1 SSQHHVDLL
10 FYSTEP
16 PTPVIYPLSLHDA
29 LPIFAG
35 AVVAKVCAEWQVGIQ
50 RQWARVGLAAGG
62 RFHHLFDTII
72 RGELYCRRV
81 GGVAWP
87 AQVVTADQGLIPDKG
102 GQGGC
107 SVAGVG
113 AYRHE
118 SSPYICSI
126 WSAQPITADGA

>member
-81 GGVAWP
+81 GGVADRKS
-87 AQVVTADQGLIPDKG
+87 TRLN
-102 GQGGC
+102 
-107 SVAGVG
+107 
-113 AYRHE
+113 
-118 SSPYICSI
+118 SSHVKISYAVFCLKKKIKNSK
-126 WSAQPITADGA
+126 TN